1 MKKLKMLNDKH
12 NIDALIFL
20 GVIRAKIQLKKA
32 NVDYRFYFDYGNKYD
47 CIDKLGIENPYVN
60 KLKALPRTKEIHGVS
75 IFKQDYIRELI
86 YLIADDNFWG
96 QYGRAFSY
104 KRKQQV
110 IGKDGIFRFTDT
122 PDIIYSI
129 GCFAERSILLR
140 LLYALCGFNPYRGS
154 NVISA
159 IHKINF
165 EVSKIKLA
173 IQRVHD
179 FVIFRGYR
187 RFQPPSFPL
196 ALNVA
201 LRLLEKSEKSLAG
214 LSELWQHQTLQDRPL
229 TLNRGLELS
238 DLIKKDVLLEIWG
251 GTLKSF
257 KREQKE
263 NFKEGKSVMKMYR
276 EKNLQYRES
285 PPPAYFSD
293 KIDYVMLIDAIEF
306 LKSKGIDTKFKN
318 QERSTDFSFDYI
330 HYLSIKIRK
339 DSTDLTMKAAINAL
353 EEGDTYVG
361 RMRYEYVLNLKN

>member
-1 MKKLKMLNDKH
+1 MLNDKH

-20 GVIRAKIQLKKA
+20 GVTRAKIQLKKA

-86 YLIADDNFWG
+86 YLIADDNFWN
-96 QYGRAFSY
+96 QYRRAFSY

-110 IGKDGIFRFTDT
+110 IEKANIYRVTYT
-122 PDIIYSI
+122 PNIIYS
-129 GCFAERSILLR
+129 GGSFAERSILLR
-140 LLYALCGFNPYRGS
+140 LLYALCGFNPYSFDPDARG
-154 NVISA
+154 VIRT
-159 IHKINF
+159 INF

-179 FVIFRGYR
+179 FVSFVGYPKFRH
-187 RFQPPSFPL
+187 PSFPF

-214 LSELWQHQTLQDRPL
+214 LSELWLHQTVQDRHLP
-229 TLNRGLELS
+229 LNRGLELS
-238 DLIKKDVLLEIWG
+238 DLIQKDVLLEIWG

-276 EKNLQYRES
+276 AENLQYRES

-293 KIDYVMLIDAIEF
+293 KIDYVMFIDAIEF
-306 LKSKGIDTKFKN
+306 LKSKGIDTRLKN
-318 QERSTDFSFDYI
+318 RRRLADFSYKYIYYLSKKTREDSTDF
-330 HYLSIKIRK
+330 
-339 DSTDLTMKAAINAL
+339 TMKAAINAL
-353 EEGDTYVG
+353 EESDIYDES
-361 RMRYEYVLNLKN
+361 MRYILV